1 MALGCL
7 TLATHLQQEPSPSVY
22 SILSGR
28 SQETLLPLEE
38 GTLVKGFGG
47 TTTALARGGSA
58 QPPSSGVG
66 AGPTATSW
74 SSLCRYLT
82 RWSRRSV
89 KPIYNKGHRWNK
101 VRMAVG
107 SPLLK
112 DNVSYSRRPLVL
124 YQ

>member
-1 MALGCL
+1 MALGRL
-7 TLATHLQQEPSPSVY
+7 TLTTHLQQEPSPSVY
-22 SILSGR
+22 STLSGR
-28 SQETLLPLEE
+28 SQETLLPHEE

-47 TTTALARGGSA
+47 TATALARGGSA
-58 QPPSSGVG
+58 HSLSSSVG
-66 AGPTATSW
+66 AGPTASSW
-74 SSLCRYLT
+74 SSLRRYLT

-124 YQ
+124 YH